1 MAAPASRRWLVMI
14 VAAAATTEAI
24 LQSFDASLDDRA
36 DKTVLWMA
44 GAVAI
49 FLIALVIEGFKS
61 PGPE

>member
-14 VAAAATTEAI
+14 VAAPATTEAI